1 MLLQVGLPGRIAY
14 DRALA
19 WQEALVARRARGGGD
34 ALLLLEHPPVYTLGR
49 GADRRHL
56 GMAAHGDV
64 PVVETHRGGEV
75 TFHGPG
81 QLVGYPVLGLR
92 DRRPDLHWYL
102 RTLEDVVIDAL
113 GELGI
118 RGGRVVGKTG
128 VWVGGH
134 RKICSIGVAVRRW
147 VTWHGFALNVG
158 PDLGGFAAITP
169 CGLTGV
175 EMTSV
180 AREGGPPDV
189 AAVLPVVLERFL
201 GAFGYEGWEPM
212 TAPAEVAA

>member
-19 WQEALVARRARGGGD
+19 WQEALVARRVQGGGD

-56 GMAAHGDV
+56 GLAAQGDV
-64 PVVETHRGGEV
+64 PVVEAHRGGEV
-75 TFHGPG
+75 TYHGPG

-113 GELGI
+113 AEIGI
-118 RGGRVVGKTG
+118 RSGRVVGRTG
-128 VWVGGH
+128 VWIDER

-158 PDLGGFAAITP
+158 PDLSGFAAITP

-180 AREGGPPDV
+180 AREGGPAEV
-189 AAVLPVVLERFL
+189 SVVLPVVLARFL
-201 GAFGYEGWEPM
+201 GAFGYAGWEPM
-212 TAPAEVAA
+212 TVPAEVAA